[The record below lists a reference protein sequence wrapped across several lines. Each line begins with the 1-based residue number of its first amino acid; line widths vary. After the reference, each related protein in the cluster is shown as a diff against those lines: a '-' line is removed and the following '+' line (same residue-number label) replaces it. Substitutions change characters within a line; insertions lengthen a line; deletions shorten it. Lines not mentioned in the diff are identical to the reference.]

1 MYTVKENKRFAR
13 AVKFDSARAVSI
25 FLLGRSVS
33 NYTIKKGDKIVTLS
47 VFTATEIEKAL
58 TEA

>member
-13 AVKFDSARAVSI
+13 TVKFDSARAVSI

>member
-1 MYTVKENKRFAR
+1 MYTVKENKRYAR
-13 AVKFDSARAVSI
+13 TVKLDSARAVSI
-25 FLLGRSVS
+25 FLLGRCVS
-33 NYTIKKGDKIVTLS
+33 NYTVKKDDKVITLT

>member
-1 MYTVKENKRFAR
+1 MFTVKENKRFAR
-13 AVKFDSARAVSI
+13 AVEFDSARAVSI